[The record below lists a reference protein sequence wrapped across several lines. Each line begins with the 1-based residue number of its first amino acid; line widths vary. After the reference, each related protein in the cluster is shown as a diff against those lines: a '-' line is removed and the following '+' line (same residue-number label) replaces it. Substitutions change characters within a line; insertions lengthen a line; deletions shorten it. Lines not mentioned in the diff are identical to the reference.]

1 MYLCGL
7 NTHYFVSSVGGHLT
21 PNLSISFTSHWNHD
35 WWLVT
40 QFNNL
45 FLNLW
50 PNCPSSLQSICISH
64 FQYTAH
70 CIWDIVLHYN
80 SFFFL
85 YRYML
90 HIFPDRSH
98 QVSRSYTSH
107 EKSWLITKYNY
118 SLFYR
123 VPFPSTRSVDPTVS
137 TRTAFCIWDIVL
149 HYNAFFSFH
158 TCVSASVIARP
169 IHQFNLYL
177 SRSLHLTA
185 LAMGLY
191 IILIILS
198 LHLMAL
204 AMGLYISI

>member
-1 MYLCGL
+1 MIDDLLHSLIIYSLICDQIVPVHCNRYVSPTSNIQLTASGIL
-7 NTHYFVSSVGGHLT
+7 FYIIIPFSFCIDICFIYFLIDLIKLVGPTHLMK
-21 PNLSISFTSHWNHD
+21 NHD
-35 WWLVT
+35 W
-40 QFNNL
+40 
-45 FLNLW
+45 
-50 PNCPSSLQSICISH
+50 LQNTIIPYSVVSH
-64 FQYTAH
+64 FPALDLS
-70 CIWDIVLHYN
+70 I
-80 SFFFL
+80 
-85 YRYML
+85 
-90 HIFPDRSH
+90 P
-98 QVSRSYTSH
+98 
-107 EKSWLITKYNY
+107 
-118 SLFYR
+118 LFQ
-123 VPFPSTRSVDPTVS
+123 

-204 AMGLYISI
+204 AMGLYINLIYLSLSFSILQLLCWTYTSI